1 MKKSMKMKGGCMD
14 TSVTVLLIIVFAVAV
29 IALAYYFMYVYNK
42 HSTPTQGPTVM
53 PTIASAKLMM
63 KEHFTSSELTPAD
76 NEIVVAL
83 FAADEWCGYC
93 KQYAPVW
100 EKITAANKGKQVN
113 GKKVRFVKVDCSK
126 PENTPKEAEELGVKG
141 YPTLV
146 AIPSSGSPKHLEGRN
161 SMEEIEAQLKSL

>member
-1 MKKSMKMKGGCMD
+1 MKKSMKMKGGSMD
-14 TSVTVLLIIVFAVAV
+14 TSVSVLLVIVFAVAI

-42 HSTPTQGPTVM
+42 HSTPTVVPTT
-53 PTIASAKLMM
+53 PSTKAMM

-100 EKITAANKGKQVN
+100 EKITAQNKGKEVN
-113 GKKVRFVKVDCSK
+113 GKKVKFVKIDCSK
-126 PENTPKEAEELGVKG
+126 DTPESATELGVKG

-146 AIPSSGSPKHLEGRN
+146 AIPSSGKPKHLKGRD
-161 SMEEIEAQLKSL
+161 SMDEIEAQLKDM

>member
-1 MKKSMKMKGGCMD
+1 MD
-14 TSVTVLLIIVFAVAV
+14 TSVTVLLVIVFAVAV

-53 PTIASAKLMM
+53 PTTSTAKLMM
-63 KEHFTSSELTPAD
+63 KEHFTSSELTPSD

-100 EKITAANKGKQVN
+100 EKITAQNKGKEVN
-113 GKKVRFVKVDCSK
+113 GKKVRFVKIDCSS
-126 PENTPKEAEELGVKG
+126 ETPQSATDLGVKG
-141 YPTLV
+141 FPTLI
-146 AIPSSGSPKHLEGRN
+146 AIPSSGKPKHLEGRN
-161 SMEEIEAQLKSL
+161 SMDEIEAQLKSL

>member
-14 TSVTVLLIIVFAVAV
+14 TSVTVLLVIVFAVAI

-42 HSTPTQGPTVM
+42 HSTPTVM
-53 PTIASAKLMM
+53 PTTLGTKGMM
-63 KEHFTSSELTPAD
+63 KEHFTSSELTPAG

-100 EKITAANKGKQVN
+100 EKITAQNKGKEVN
-113 GKKVRFVKVDCSK
+113 GKKVRFVKIDCSK
-126 PENTPKEAEELGVKG
+126 DTPESATELGVKG

-146 AIPSSGSPKHLEGRN
+146 AIPSSGKPKHLKGRD
-161 SMEEIEAQLKSL
+161 SMDEIEAQLKGM

>member
-14 TSVTVLLIIVFAVAV
+14 TSVTVLLVIVFAIAV

-42 HSTPTQGPTVM
+42 HSTPTTGPTM
-53 PTIASAKLMM
+53 TTAKLIM
-63 KEHFTSSELTPAD
+63 KEHFTSSELTPSD

-100 EKITAANKGKQVN
+100 EKITSQNKNKEVN
-113 GKKVRFVKVDCSK
+113 GKKVRFVKIDCSG
-126 PENTPKEAEELGVKG
+126 ETPKEATDLGVKG
-141 YPTLV
+141 FPTLV
-146 AIPSSGSPKHLEGRN
+146 AIPSSGSPKHLAGRD
-161 SMEEIEAQLKSL
+161 SMDEIEAQLKSL